1 MEIVIYS
8 ISFWLEHIK
17 YLILYK
23 FVLKI
28 PSRNNK
34 WAWVTMFIGSIV
46 MSLTYNFT
54 GYGGKIVVYLI
65 LLFTQSFFYL
75 CEKNSKKIV
84 LILWSFCTIS
94 CLTNIGEGCVLT
106 IQHGF
111 DIYKNEQINDLLTE
125 ILTIIVL
132 IIMYRILNER
142 FNYKKMPIKYYILFI
157 VILVANLLVLTEFVY
172 IIEFSKMLDKNV
184 IVAITYTAISIGV
197 YVQLIL
203 IMYLSITKDVYKEK
217 DELNKQYLKAEEE
230 HYVYLEKREQDTK
243 KFRHDIK
250 NHLDVLANLCKLGD
264 MHQIEKYIESING
277 HINMVG
283 KRISVNHNIADA
295 IINQYIDICEK
306 EEIKIDVTG
315 NFPAEC
321 FVEPYDICTMISN
334 MLKNARTAV
343 QISNEKWINY
353 IIKYN
358 EETNDILIKMYNT
371 YDGTVDFLSTSKE
384 DKSNHGYGL
393 TNIREMVGRYNG
405 FFEIAEKEGVVETR
419 LNLKNQPLAQKINH
433 WNKKY

>member
-1 MEIVIYS
+1 MDIAIYS
-8 ISFWLEHIK
+8 IIFLLEHIK

-28 PSRNNK
+28 PSRNNE
-34 WAWVTMFIGSIV
+34 WVWVTILIGSIM

-54 GYGGKIVVYLI
+54 GYSGKMVVYLV
-65 LLFTQSFFYL
+65 LLFAQSFLYL
-75 CEKNSKKIV
+75 SEKKSKIFV

-94 CLTNIGEGCVLT
+94 CLTNIGEGCILT

-111 DIYKNEQINDLLTE
+111 DIYKNEQMADLMTE

-132 IIMYRILNER
+132 VIMYRFLNKR
-142 FNYKKMPIKYYILFI
+142 FDYKKMSIKYYILFI
-157 VILVANLLVLTEFVY
+157 IILVANLLVLTEFIY
-172 IIEFSKMLDKNV
+172 IIEFSRALDKNA

-197 YVQLIL
+197 YIQLIL
-203 IMYLSITKDVYKEK
+203 IMYLSITKNVYKEK

-250 NHLDVLANLCKLGD
+250 NHLDMLANLCKEGD
-264 MHQIEKYIESING
+264 IYQIEKYIESING
-277 HINMVG
+277 HISEVG

-295 IINQYIDICEK
+295 IINQYIDICVK
-306 EEIKIDVTG
+306 EGIKIVVIG

-321 FVEPYDICTMISN
+321 FIEPFDICTVISN
-334 MLKNARTAV
+334 MLKNARAAV
-343 QISNEKWINY
+343 QKANEKWIEY

-358 EETNDILIKMYNT
+358 EETNDILIKMRNT
-371 YDGTVDFLSTSKE
+371 YGGVINFSSTSKE
-384 DKSNHGYGL
+384 DKNNHGYGL
-393 TNIREMVGRYNG
+393 TNIRETVNRYNG
-405 FFEIAEKEGVVETR
+405 FFEITEKKDVVETR
-419 LNLKNQPLAQKINH
+419 LNLKNQPLVQKNDH
-433 WNKKY
+433 